1 MAKTVVIIPAYKPDK
16 SYLQLVE
23 NLIDDFEVLTIND
36 GSGEEFES
44 LFKDA
49 AATGAT
55 LITHEVNKGKGAA
68 LKTAI
73 RYLQERGEPWVA
85 VTADADGQHS
95 VKDIKA
101 VAALAEQNKDAMVL
115 GVRDFKKMPFRSR
128 FGNTITKGSFYL
140 VTHNRIQD
148 TQTGLRGFSDQIAD
162 RLLEAEGNR
171 YEYEMNV
178 LLGLKGWGIP
188 TVQTV
193 IDTIYE
199 EGNPT
204 SHFHPVR
211 DSLIVFGQVI
221 KHTLSSLACTLLDY
235 LLYLALLAWTN
246 MSAEVAYIP
255 PKAISIVVNY
265 FLSRS
270 VVFHAKPDWRTTLS
284 YYMLAI
290 CTMSV
295 GAILIRLCT
304 DYLGASEAIIKLPVD
319 TLLFFAN
326 FVVQKK
332 VIFQNIKEPSK
343 K

>member
-16 SYLQLVE
+16 GYLTLIE
-23 NLIDDFEVLTIND
+23 NLIDDFDVLTVND

-49 AATGAT
+49 AALGAT
-55 LITHEVNKGKGAA
+55 LLTHEVNKGKGAA

-73 RYLQERGEPWVA
+73 RYLQERGKPWVA

-101 VAALAEQNKDAMVL
+101 VAALAEQNRDAMVL

-148 TQTGLRGFSDQIAD
+148 TQTGLRGFSDRIAD
-162 RLLEAEGNR
+162 KLLEAEGNR

-211 DSLIVFGQVI
+211 DSLIVFAQVI

-235 LLYLALLAWTN
+235 LLYLALLAWTSLSPE
-246 MSAEVAYIP
+246 MAYLP

-265 FLSRS
+265 FLSRN
-270 VVFHAKPDWRTTLS
+270 VVFHAKPDWRTTVS
-284 YYMLAI
+284 YYMLAV
-290 CTMSV
+290 CTMSI

-304 DYLGASEAIIKLPVD
+304 NLLNFPEEITKLPVD

-326 FVVQKK
+326 FIVQKK
-332 VIFQNIKEPSK
+332 VIFKNIKKPSR
-343 K
+343 

>member
-1 MAKTVVIIPAYKPDK
+1 MAKPVVIIPAYKPDEGYVK
-16 SYLQLVE
+16 LIE
-23 NLIDDFEVLTIND
+23 NLIDDFSVLTVND
-36 GSGEEFES
+36 GSGKDYNTLFE
-44 LFKDA
+44 KA
-49 AATGAT
+49 AKLGAT
-55 LITHEVNKGKGAA
+55 VINHEVNKGKGAA

-73 RYLQERGEPWVA
+73 QYLMDTKQPWVA

-101 VAALAEQNKDAMVL
+101 VAALAVENPQAMVL

-128 FGNTITKGSFYL
+128 FGNTMTKACFYL
-140 VTHNRIQD
+140 VTRNRIMD
-148 TQTGLRGFSDQIAD
+148 TQTGLRGFSDQTAD
-162 RLLEAEGNR
+162 KLISAEGNR

-188 TVQTV
+188 TIQTV

-199 EGNPT
+199 EGNPS

-235 LLYLALLAWTN
+235 LLYLALLAWTA
-246 MSAEVAYIP
+246 MSPELAYIP
-255 PKAISIVVNY
+255 PKAISMVVNY
-265 FLSRS
+265 YLSRNI
-270 VVFHAKPDWRTTLS
+270 VFHAKPDWRTTAA

-290 CTMSV
+290 CSMSV

-304 DYLGASEAIIKLPVD
+304 DYLGASEAFIKLPVD

-326 FVVQKK
+326 FVVQKHF
-332 VIFQNIKEPSK
+332 IFK
-343 K
+343 

>member
-1 MAKTVVIIPAYKPDK
+1 MAKTVVIIPAYKPDE
-16 SYLQLVE
+16 SYTALIE
-23 NLIDDFEVLTIND
+23 NLIEDFEVLTVND
-36 GSGEEFES
+36 GSGAEFEE
-44 LFKDA
+44 LFEKA
-49 AATGAT
+49 AAAGAT
-55 LITHEVNKGKGAA
+55 LLTHEVNKGKGAA

-73 RYLQERGEPWVA
+73 TYLQGRGTPWVA

-101 VAALAEQNKDAMVL
+101 VAKLAEQNTDYMVL
-115 GVRDFKKMPFRSR
+115 GVRDFKKMPARSR
-128 FGNTITKGSFYL
+128 FGNTMTKFCFYL
-140 VTHNRIQD
+140 VTRNRIMD
-148 TQTGLRGFSDQIAD
+148 TQTGLRGFSNLIAD
-162 RLLEAEGNR
+162 KLLSAEGDR

-178 LLGLKGWGIP
+178 LLGLKGWGVP

-204 SHFHPVR
+204 SHFHPIR

-221 KHTLSSLACTLLDY
+221 KHTISSLACTLLDY
-235 LLYLALLAWTN
+235 LLYLALLAWTPL
-246 MSAEVAYIP
+246 SAEAAYIP

-270 VVFHAKPDWRTTLS
+270 VVFHAKPDWRTTTA

-290 CTMSV
+290 CTMSI

-326 FVVQKK
+326 FIVQKK
-332 VIFQNIKEPSK
+332 VIFK
-343 K
+343 